1 MTSPLRGLRQLTW
14 IEIKIFL
21 REPLGAI
28 GTIVVPVLVF
38 VLLGRATAGKRAS
51 SNPALSGLLSAGGVP
66 TLVSILIAIS
76 AVLSL
81 AAIISIYREGGIL
94 KRLRA
99 TPLRPWTIL
108 TAHVLVKLM
117 LTALTMALMVLAGR
131 RYFAIGPQVP
141 LVSFTI
147 ALLIS
152 TLSILSIGFIVAS
165 VVPTARFAQPIGAV
179 IFYPMIGLSGLFVP
193 IDSLPPALRTVA
205 RVLPLSHSAS
215 LLQGIW
221 TGDPWSAHLGDVAAL
236 AAVFGVCIAVSSRVF
251 RWE

>member
-1 MTSPLRGLRQLTW
+1 MMLRGLWKLTW

-38 VLLGRATAGKRAS
+38 LVVGRIIGGRGAPAALAANSFINVGLPVLTA
-51 SNPALSGLLSAGGVP
+51 
-66 TLVSILIAIS
+66 ILIVIS

-81 AAIISIYREGGIL
+81 VTIISIYREGGIL

-99 TPLRPWTIL
+99 TPLRPQTIL
-108 TAHVLVKLM
+108 TAHVIVKLI
-117 LTALTMALMVLAGR
+117 LTAATLALMVLAGK
-131 RYFAIGPQVP
+131 RYYPVGVHAP
-141 LVSFTI
+141 LFSFTI

-152 TLSILSIGFIVAS
+152 TWSILSVGFVIAS
-165 VVPTARFAQPIGAV
+165 IVPTARFAQPIGA
-179 IFYPMIGLSGLFVP
+179 IIMYPMIGFSGLFVP
-193 IDSLPPALRTVA
+193 IAALPPVMQIVA
-205 RVLPLSHSAS
+205 RVLPLSYAVA

-221 TGDPWSAHLGDVAAL
+221 NGEAWSAHLGDVAAL
-236 AAVFGVCIAVSSRVF
+236 VVVFAVCTALSAKVF